1 MEKEEKIVKRNHA
14 LHIENEKK
22 IVITGVVSVI
32 SINEKSATL
41 NIFSG
46 ALTVRGG
53 GISINKL
60 SVEDG
65 TLTLDLDYIESV
77 AYSAKNNAPILKK
90 LFK

>member
-22 IVITGVVSVI
+22 IVITGVISVI
-32 SINEKSATL
+32 SINEKSAAL
-41 NIFSG
+41 SISG
-46 ALTVRGG
+46 GTLTVRGG

-65 TLTLDLDYIESV
+65 TLTLDLDYIENV
-77 AYSAKNNAPILKK
+77 AYNAKSNAPMLKK